1 MFLMTS
7 FDDSSDF
14 KNFKGVALIF
24 LAFKIQK
31 SKIKGKCPT
40 VEGGLFHTTR
50 VYKLR
55 FDA

>member
-1 MFLMTS
+1 MTS

-24 LAFKIQK
+24 FAFKIQK